1 MPSLP
6 LRSPIPASFPFA
18 VHSALRPR
26 VLGSGGKSPNADPSQ
41 GRWGLE
47 CCSLSPLSAPG
58 FLCASRRQHRGGAGT
73 ALAPREPQTGP
84 PCAHLPGFPSP
95 PPLTPSQWLPAPLPR
110 TPYFRPATPPSCY
123 SVLWASSRAT
133 QNPSPFPLDWD
144 STTLSNPLECSSLIF
159 GHLFHIQP
167 FGREFLCTDSFL
179 GARKGKFMARIVPL
193 PQTLTMADI
202 TNQSQASFLGACVWS
217 QNPQQRTSA
226 SSYQGIP
233 VGMQTETCQH
243 PCAGTTVLATYLPQ
257 IFHSCHV
264 LCA

>member
-18 VHSALRPR
+18 VHSALRLR

-110 TPYFRPATPPSCY
+110 TPYFRPATPPPGPPRTPVPSHWTGTLQPCPILLNVLLLY
-123 SVLWASSRAT
+123 SVTSSTFNLLAESSCVQT
-133 QNPSPFPLDWD
+133 AF
-144 STTLSNPLECSSLIF
+144 LEPEKANSWH
-159 GHLFHIQP
+159 G
-167 FGREFLCTDSFL
+167 
-179 GARKGKFMARIVPL
+179 
-193 PQTLTMADI
+193 
-202 TNQSQASFLGACVWS
+202 
-217 QNPQQRTSA
+217 
-226 SSYQGIP
+226 SYHCP
-233 VGMQTETCQH
+233 RR
-243 PCAGTTVLATYLPQ
+243 
-257 IFHSCHV
+257 
-264 LCA
+264 